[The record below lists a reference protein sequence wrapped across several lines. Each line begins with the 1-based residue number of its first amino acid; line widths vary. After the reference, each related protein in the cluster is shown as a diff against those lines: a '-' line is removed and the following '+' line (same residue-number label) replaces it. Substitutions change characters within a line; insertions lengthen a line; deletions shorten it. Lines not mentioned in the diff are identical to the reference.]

1 MKKFM
6 SLMLLVCA
14 CLLNQPVKA
23 QQVTPDN
30 AGYIV
35 KVGGYGSRF

>member
-23 QQVTPDN
+23 QQVTPD
-30 AGYIV
+30 
-35 KVGGYGSRF
+35 FF

>member
-14 CLLNQPVKA
+14 CLLSQPVKA
-23 QQVTPDN
+23 QQVTPDTVS
-30 AGYIV
+30 YTHLDV
-35 KVGGYGSRF
+35 YKRQ

>member
-14 CLLNQPVKA
+14 CLLSQPVKA
-23 QQVTPDN
+23 QQVLLIMPV
-30 AGYIV
+30 I
-35 KVGGYGSRF
+35 